1 VGSVE
6 KSKAVTGKNIQAG
19 DVLVALPSSGVHSN
33 GFSLVRKVL
42 ERAELTVHD
51 TAPWDASTTAGQSL
65 LTPTV
70 LYVNDVLAVHNS
82 CGFKGAVHI
91 TGGGFYENIP
101 RVLPK
106 TMGCKVDSNAW
117 TPLPVFQWL
126 QETGTL
132 FLLHFLCPKSS
143 TVLFFGFFCMLLA
156 VNSCASACSM
166 CGAMPTLYERS
177 VHISR

>member
-6 KSKAVTGKNIQAG
+6 KSKVVTGDTIEAG
-19 DVLVALPSSGVHSN
+19 DVLLALPSSGVHSN

-42 ERAELTVHD
+42 ERAGLTLQD
-51 TAPWDASTTAGQSL
+51 TAPWDPSTTAGQSL

-70 LYVNDVLAVHNS
+70 LYVNDMLAVHNS

-106 TMGCKVDSNAW
+106 TLGCQVDSTAW
-117 TPLPVFQWL
+117 TPLPVFEWL
-126 QETGTL
+126 QEAGTSHL
-132 FLLHFLCPKSS
+132 VRPFRPYKSD
-143 TVLFFGFFCMLLA
+143 
-156 VNSCASACSM
+156 
-166 CGAMPTLYERS
+166 
-177 VHISR
+177 